1 MKKLVLLFVVA
12 LTLSGCMDRTKSR
25 MGNIFEDSARDA
37 GESLGDG

>member
-1 MKKLVLLFVVA
+1 MKKFVLLCAIA
-12 LTLSGCMDRTKSR
+12 LTLSGCMDRTRTR